1 MNKLISAL
9 VLTAT
14 SFITLNAHAGGIALS
29 GTRIIYPLNSHQA
42 EVSVRNTSDKSPFL
56 VQSWVEDKTGAK
68 VNKFFVTPPLFV
80 SAPGNE
86 NKLRLIYSGQPL
98 PEDRESLFYFNS
110 KAVPSVNKS
119 ETENKNVLVI
129 AATTRIK
136 LFIRPEGLKPSA
148 EKAPE
153 QLQFIRS
160 GDMVTIVNPTPYY
173 ITIGELKIGG
183 VHVKDSLMI
192 PPKDRLTKNIAGAA
206 GAISV
211 RTINDYGAYT
221 QPMTFAFH

>member
-1 MNKLISAL
+1 MNRSLSAAVFSAIS
-9 VLTAT
+9 LT
-14 SFITLNAHAGGIALS
+14 TLSAQAGGIALG
-29 GTRIIYPLNSHQA
+29 GTRIIYPQASHQV

-56 VQSWVEDKTGAK
+56 VQSWVEDKTG
-68 VNKFFVTPPLFV
+68 NKSNSFFVTPPLYV

-86 NKLRLIYSGQPL
+86 NKLRLIYSGQSL

-136 LFIRPEGLKPSA
+136 LFVRPEGLKPSA

-153 QLQFIRS
+153 FLQFSRS
-160 GDMVTIVNPTPYY
+160 GNKMIIVNPTPYY

-183 VHVKDSLMI
+183 VVVKDALMI
-192 PPKDRLTKNIAGAA
+192 PPKDRLTRNISGMA

-221 QPMTFAFH
+221 QPITFAFH